1 MVFKG
6 HGKSEESSSVIP
18 KPQAAKFLSK
28 PKSGNSQCAPSTN
41 SSTAGIQE
49 YARITELDVQVHHPN
64 KTNKSAQICG
74 WSLRILDFLFKMK
87 CVNKEALQGL
97 TY

>member
-28 PKSGNSQCAPSTN
+28 PRSGNSQCALSTN
-41 SSTAGIQE
+41 SSTAGMQE
-49 YARITELDVQVHHPN
+49 YARLTEVDVQVGYVN
-64 KTNKSAQICG
+64 NTCKSTEIC
-74 WSLRILDFLFKMK
+74 LLD
-87 CVNKEALQGL
+87 VAA
-97 TY
+97 